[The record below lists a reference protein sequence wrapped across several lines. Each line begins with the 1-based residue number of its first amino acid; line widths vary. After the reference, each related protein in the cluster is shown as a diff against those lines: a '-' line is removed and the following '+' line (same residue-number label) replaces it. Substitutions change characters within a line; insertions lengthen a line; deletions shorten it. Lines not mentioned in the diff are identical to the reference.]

1 MTDHLIAKRNRVR
14 DMLLDQ
20 ENDPWLIYKEEE
32 LRDVLSDDN
41 LALLNI
47 EVLHSREIRK
57 LELDSVL
64 NGRKWSDLFPH
75 ALKYNAA
82 IGAARTTVGNA
93 RNKLVYWNEK
103 LEEAQHKIDIFNNDI
118 LEANKAVARSWGELS
133 DRERAFFGRTPVN
146 PIGVYDF
153 PLRDEYGLERAAF
166 YPEPVIMHQ
175 AQTAKLRHAL
185 EMVERALVEEVNKA

>member
-1 MTDHLIAKRNRVR
+1 LTDHLIAKRNRVR

-20 ENDPWLIYKEEE
+20 ENDPWLIYKEVE
-32 LRDVLSDDN
+32 LREVLSDDN
-41 LALLNI
+41 LALLSI

-57 LELDSVL
+57 LELDRVL
-64 NGRKWSDLFPH
+64 NGREWSDLFPN
-75 ALKYNAA
+75 ASKYHTDIRAA
-82 IGAARTTVGNA
+82 HTTVGNA